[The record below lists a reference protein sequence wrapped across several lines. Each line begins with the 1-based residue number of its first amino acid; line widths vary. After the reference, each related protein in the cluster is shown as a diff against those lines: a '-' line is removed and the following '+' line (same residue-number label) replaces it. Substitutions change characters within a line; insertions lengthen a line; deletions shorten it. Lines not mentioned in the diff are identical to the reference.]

1 MINTP
6 VTIAGRIVSDSV
18 YVDRKDKLDG
28 VLRIRVASSRSYR
41 QGDKWHNVD
50 KVFINVEAWG
60 RLGINSHIS
69 LKPGVAVI
77 VQGFLY
83 TNEWEVQSSDPNSD
97 KVEKRQEI
105 RMRATSIG
113 IDMNH
118 YIVGFQETRPNVQNV
133 PEGVEIPNADFEHY
147 PNVDAKLKAKAETA
161 EVTESSSEAEN
172 KEENKEPEKEK
183 ELAMVGASGGASRGA
198 SQKTDED
205 APF

>member
-18 YVDRKDKLDG
+18 YIGRKDNLDG
-28 VLRIRVASSRSYR
+28 VLKIRVASSRSYK
-41 QGDKWHNVD
+41 QGEKWHNVD

-60 RLGINSHIS
+60 KLGINSHIS
-69 LKPGVAVI
+69 LKPGVSVI

-83 TNEWEVQSSDPNSD
+83 TNEWEVESANPNA
-97 KVEKRQEI
+97 KKLEKRQEI

-118 YIVGFQETRPNVQNV
+118 YIVGFKESKPNASNSPDGVEMPDANFEDYPDVDQKRGAKQEASSDTEESAEASEEGAEEV
-133 PEGVEIPNADFEHY
+133 PEAG
-147 PNVDAKLKAKAETA
+147 
-161 EVTESSSEAEN
+161 SE
-172 KEENKEPEKEK
+172 EKR
-183 ELAMVGASGGASRGA
+183 ELAMAGAGAGSGE
-198 SQKTDED
+198 K

>member
-18 YVDRKDKLDG
+18 YIGRKDNLDG
-28 VLRIRVASSRSYR
+28 VLRIRVASSRSYK
-41 QGDKWHNVD
+41 QGEKWHNVD

-60 RLGINSHIS
+60 KLGINSHIS
-69 LKPGVAVI
+69 LKPGVSVI

-83 TNEWEVQSSDPNSD
+83 TNEWEVESADPNV
-97 KVEKRQEI
+97 KKLEKRQEI

-118 YIVGFQETRPNVQNV
+118 YIVGFKESKPNASNS
-133 PEGVEIPNADFEHY
+133 PEGVEMPDANLEDY
-147 PNVDAKLKAKAETA
+147 PDVDQKRGAKQVAASDASEEGAEA
-161 EVTESSSEAEN
+161 SEADEAPEAP
-172 KEENKEPEKEK
+172 EEKR
-183 ELAMVGASGGASRGA
+183 ELAMAGAGAGSGSDSA
-198 SQKTDED
+198 EE

>member
-18 YVDRKDKLDG
+18 YIGRKDNLDG
-28 VLRIRVASSRSYR
+28 VLRIRVASSRSYK
-41 QGDKWHNVD
+41 QGEKWHNVD

-60 RLGINSHIS
+60 KLGINSHIS
-69 LKPGVAVI
+69 LKPGVSVI

-83 TNEWEVQSSDPNSD
+83 TNEWEVESADPNV
-97 KVEKRQEI
+97 KKLEKRQEI

-118 YIVGFQETRPNVQNV
+118 YIVGFKESKPNASNS
-133 PEGVEIPNADFEHY
+133 PEGVEMPDSNFEDY
-147 PNVDAKLKAKAETA
+147 PDVDQKRGAKQVASSDAASDAAEA
-161 EVTESSSEAEN
+161 SESSEEGAEEGSE
-172 KEENKEPEKEK
+172 EKR
-183 ELAMVGASGGASRGA
+183 ELAMAGSGSGSGE
-198 SQKTDED
+198 K